1 MTAYFDA
8 SRTARDDRSPRNGTP
23 HGMSA
28 EPMPAPL
35 PVVDV
40 RRFQDAVDALKAE
53 LERSGR
59 PDRFVMEKMEQ
70 IEQFA
75 DMIAPIL
82 EGSLTSSNPTEPVRT
97 LDPRLEQAI
106 DNSQTLDELLRRI
119 CQELRLQ
126 LGCDRAAVYRF
137 NPDWSGEFVSEAVAP
152 GWPALLGNRFND
164 SYMSSTQGGRYSSKD
179 LYACDD
185 IYQGGLSACHVQL
198 LERFQ
203 CRAYL
208 VAPLTQ
214 GDRLWGLLAIY
225 QNNGAR
231 PWTIAERELMRAL
244 SDRIG
249 RGIAQL
255 EAIDKLQK
263 QVARQRAVATIVDK
277 IHQFLD
283 LNTIMQTTTDELR
296 ILFDCDRSAVY
307 RFNEDWSGDFVSESV
322 GRGWKPLIGKSFRD
336 SYFERTKGGRYIKGE
351 TLTVADIQTQDY
363 DPCHL
368 KLLEQFQCR
377 AYIIAPVIANDK
389 LWGLLAVYQNDRV
402 RNWEPEETD
411 LVTQMG
417 QQMGV
422 AVQQA
427 EYLQQ
432 LQDQKVQLE
441 RNVQQD
447 RALLAVMNK
456 IRESLDIQTL
466 FNTTVQE
473 IRQILQV
480 DRASVFR
487 FAPDWSGEFVAE
499 SVGSGWNR
507 LMEEDFSRDGG
518 YYDSSARSRNA
529 RQGGPVN
536 AHVQDTYLQDNQG
549 GNYRQGEV
557 LMVPDVTKAGFSRCY
572 LDLLDR
578 FQAKAYMIAPI
589 FKGNELWGLLAVYQN
604 GNPRQWEELD
614 GQILARLAT
623 QLGLA
628 LQQAEYIDQLNRQQR
643 QLERVADR
651 ERGILSLVTKVRQSL
666 DLESIFRATTSEL
679 RALMQCDRVGI
690 YAFNEDWSGQ
700 FMAESVAPGWRPL
713 IQVDSKT
720 FGLQEV
726 SRECNAFQ
734 RLRERGYVLADT
746 YLKDNQ
752 GGIYRE
758 GQFFRVPDIYKM
770 GYPQCYI
777 GVLEQMQ
784 AKAYLHI
791 PIFKGTELW
800 GLLAIYQNS
809 GPRDWDDLD
818 VQTGLRVAEQLGV
831 AIQQAEILEE
841 LRLKSI
847 ALEEASQRDKA
858 AREELQSKALKLLLA
873 VRPALEGDLT
883 VRAPVTEDE
892 VGTIADAYNNTL
904 QSLRQIVVQLQETA
918 SKVALTSTTS
928 SRAIAELSEQAQR
941 QSQTLA
947 AAVER
952 VQAMAAATID
962 VTQNAQQVTQAVQ
975 QAATTI
981 QQGDAAMNR
990 TVDAILSIRDTVAET
1005 GRKIRALSESSQKI
1019 SKIVSLIGNFTTQ
1032 TQLLALNAAIEA
1044 TRAGEYGRGFTVV
1057 ADEVRSL
1064 ARQSADATTE
1074 IAALVEEIQ
1083 AETQAVSQAM
1093 EAGIQQV
1100 VAGTNLVSDTRSS
1113 LSEMVSVT
1121 AQIGSL
1127 VEGINQTAATQTQ
1140 QAQAVAH
1147 TMTEVA
1153 GMADRTSA
1161 DSVALAASFE
1171 ELLAI
1176 SQELQSSV
1184 GRFKVN

>member
-23 HGMSA
+23 QGLPA

-35 PVVDV
+35 PVVDL

-70 IEQFA
+70 IEHFA
-75 DMIAPIL
+75 DTIAPTLDISPMGPAL
-82 EGSLTSSNPTEPVRT
+82 EPGRT

-137 NPDWSGEFVSEAVAP
+137 NPDWSGEFVSESVAP
-152 GWPALLGNRFND
+152 GWPVLLGNSFND
-164 SYMSSTQGGRYSSKD
+164 SYMSSTQGGRYSAKE

-208 VAPLTQ
+208 IAPLTQ
-214 GDRLWGLLAIY
+214 GDRLWGLMAIY
-225 QNNGAR
+225 QNSGAR

-307 RFNEDWSGDFVSESV
+307 RFNEDWSGDFVSESM

-456 IRESLDIQTL
+456 IRESLEIQTL

-473 IRQILQV
+473 IRQIFQV

-499 SVGSGWNR
+499 AVGSGWTR
-507 LMEEDFSRDGG
+507 LIEDDNPRNSS
-518 YYDSSARSRNA
+518 YYDTGNRNGRP
-529 RQGGPVN
+529 RQGAQV
-536 AHVQDTYLQDNQG
+536 HDTYLQDNQG
-549 GNYRQGEV
+549 GNYRQGEI

-572 LDLLDR
+572 LELLDR
-578 FQAKAYMIAPI
+578 FQAKAYIIVPI

-604 GNPRQWEELD
+604 STTRQWEELD

-651 ERGILSLVTKVRQSL
+651 ERGISSLVTKVRQSL
-666 DLESIFRATTSEL
+666 DLESIFRTTTSEL
-679 RALMQCDRVGI
+679 RSLIQCDRTGI

-700 FMAESVAPGWRPL
+700 FMAESVASGWRPL

-734 RLRERGYVLADT
+734 RLRERGYVVADT
-746 YLKDNQ
+746 YLQDNQ

-758 GQFFRVPDIYKM
+758 GQFFRVPDVYKM

-777 GVLEQMQ
+777 TVLEQMQ
-784 AKAYLHI
+784 AKAYLHV
-791 PIFKGTELW
+791 PIFRGTELW
-800 GLLAIYQNS
+800 GLLAIYQNN
-809 GPRDWDDLD
+809 GPREWDDLD

-858 AREELQSKALKLLLA
+858 AREDLQSKALKLLLA

-883 VRAPVTEDE
+883 VRAPITEDE

-928 SRAIAELSEQAQR
+928 SSAIAELSEQAQR

-952 VQAMAAATID
+952 VQVMAAATTD

-1019 SKIVSLIGNFTTQ
+1019 SKIVSLISNFTTQ

-1113 LSEMVSVT
+1113 LSEIVSVT
-1121 AQIGSL
+1121 AQIGNL

-1171 ELLAI
+1171 ALLAI